1 MAETFLLEIVT
12 PSRKLLSKEV
22 DEVVAPGFN
31 GEFGVL
37 PGHTQFLT
45 VLKPGEITF
54 KKGPET
60 ESYAVGRGY
69 AEVLPDKTTVLVDTA
84 ESKGEID
91 IDKAKK
97 TLAEAEEALKRRA
110 PEDAEYA
117 ATTDAYELAA
127 ARIKVKER

>member
-1 MAETFLLEIVT
+1 MADTFLLEIVT

-22 DEVVAPGFN
+22 SELIAPGYL

-37 PGHTQFLT
+37 PGHTEFLT
-45 VLKPGEITF
+45 VLRPGEMTY
-54 KKGPET
+54 KMGSET

-84 ESKGEID
+84 ESRAEID
-91 IDKAKK
+91 LGEAKK
-97 TLAEAEEALKRRA
+97 TLAEAEEALKTLA

-117 ATTDAYELAA
+117 ATLDAYELAE
-127 ARIKVKER
+127 ARIKVKEK

>member
-12 PSRKLLSKEV
+12 PSKKLLSKEV
-22 DEVVAPGFN
+22 EEFIAPGFY

-45 VLKPGEITF
+45 VLKPGEITY
-54 KKGPET
+54 KKGSET

-84 ESKGEID
+84 ESRSEID
-91 IDKAKK
+91 LEKAKR
-97 TLAEAEEALKRRA
+97 TYDEAEEALKSLA

-117 ATTDAYELAA
+117 ATQDAYELAA

>member
-22 DEVVAPGFN
+22 EEMTAPGFN

-45 VLKPGEITF
+45 ILKPGEIAF
-54 KKGPET
+54 KKGTET

-84 ESKGEID
+84 ESRAEID
-91 IDKAKK
+91 LEKAKK
-97 TLAEAEEALKRRA
+97 TYAEAEEALKALA

-117 ATTDAYELAA
+117 ATVDAYELAA
-127 ARIKVKER
+127 ARIKVKEK

>member
-22 DEVVAPGFN
+22 TELIAPGYL

-37 PGHTQFLT
+37 PGHTEFLT
-45 VLKPGEITF
+45 VLKPGEMTY
-54 KKGPET
+54 KMGSET

-84 ESKGEID
+84 ESRAEID
-91 IDKAKK
+91 LNAAKK
-97 TLAEAEEALKRRA
+97 TLAEAEEALKTLA

-117 ATTDAYELAA
+117 ATLDAYELAE
-127 ARIKVKER
+127 ARIKVKEK

>member
-22 DEVVAPGFN
+22 EEMTGPGFN

-45 VLKPGEITF
+45 VLKPGEISF
-54 KKGPET
+54 KKGSET

-91 IDKAKK
+91 LEKAKK
-97 TLAEAEEALKRRA
+97 TYAEAEEALKALA
-110 PEDAEYA
+110 PEDEEYA
-117 ATTDAYELAA
+117 ATVDAYELAA
-127 ARIKVKER
+127 ARIKVKEK